1 MIYQGKFLNDYPV
14 FLNPMLKRYIFIF
27 IFSLTLFFL
36 HNNLL
41 AQNNDNQFDKIVI
54 DAGHGGIDSGAL
66 GSVSKEKDIVLSLAL
81 KIGVLIEMNLK
92 DVKVIYTREDDRLVP
107 LHERAT
113 IANESHADL
122 FISIHCNSNVNS
134 KYFGSETYV
143 MGIHK
148 SDENLNVAKTEN
160 AAILMEDDY
169 AETYDGFDPDSDE
182 DYIMLN
188 MFQSSTL
195 DQSIQFSMMLQDKLE
210 HTAGMYNRG
219 VKQAGFVVLY
229 LTTMPGVL
237 IETGFISNPAEEKY
251 LLDQEN
257 QDKIAHAVFDAILEY
272 KHYHDKHSSAEV
284 DQENK

>member
-1 MIYQGKFLNDYPV
+1 
-14 FLNPMLKRYIFIF
+14 MLKRYIFIF
-27 IFSLTLFFL
+27 IFSLSLFFL
-36 HNNLL
+36 HKNLL
-41 AQNNDNQFDKIVI
+41 AQNNGNRFDKIVI

-81 KIGVLIEMNLK
+81 KIGVLIELNLK

-169 AETYDGFDPDSDE
+169 TETYDGFDPDSDE

-195 DQSIQFSMMLQDKLE
+195 DQSIQFSIVLQDKLE

-272 KHYHDKHSSAEV
+272 IHYHDKHSVET
-284 DQENK
+284 DHE